1 VLKLIRDKYVNNIED
16 ERLTTVSP
24 TSTEYRDFLIDK
36 LFEEIRELEDSDWK
50 DVTEYADVYEVFQA
64 LLKINNIT
72 EEQVI
77 RAKISKHALLGGF
90 ENGII
95 LTY

>member
-50 DVTEYADVYEVFQA
+50 DVQEYADVYEVFQA

>member
-24 TSTEYRDFLIDK
+24 KSTEYRDFLIDK

>member
-1 VLKLIRDKYVNNIED
+1 MYKLIRDKYVNNIED
-16 ERLTTVSP
+16 ERLTMVSP
-24 TSTEYRDFLIDK
+24 TSTEYREFLIDK

-50 DVTEYADVYEVFQA
+50 DVNEYADVYEVFQT
-64 LLKINNIT
+64 LLKLNGIT
-72 EEQVI
+72 EEEVI
-77 RAKISKHALLGGF
+77 RAKVSKHALLGGF

>member
-1 VLKLIRDKYVNNIED
+1 MLKLIRDKYVNNIDD
-16 ERLTTVSP
+16 ERLTRVSP

-36 LFEEIRELEDSDWK
+36 LFEEIRELEESDFK
-50 DVTEYADVYEVFQA
+50 DVNEYADVYEVFQT

>member
-1 VLKLIRDKYVNNIED
+1 
-16 ERLTTVSP
+16 
-24 TSTEYRDFLIDK
+24 
-36 LFEEIRELEDSDWK
+36 LEDSDWK